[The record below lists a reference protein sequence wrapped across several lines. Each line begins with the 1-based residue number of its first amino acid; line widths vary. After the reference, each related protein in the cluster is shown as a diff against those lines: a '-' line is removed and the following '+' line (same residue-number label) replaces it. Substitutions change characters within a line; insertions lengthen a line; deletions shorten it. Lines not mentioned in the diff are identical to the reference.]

1 MERKNKRLFPDEIVD
16 FMRKNAKG
24 LSNKD
29 FTKLIN
35 DTFETNFTVAQVDNA
50 KSRYHISSGLTG
62 YFEKGHIP
70 ANKGKKMSEA
80 AYKKGHTPHNHRPVG
95 SEREGKDGYI
105 EIKVAEPK
113 KWVSK
118 HKAIYEKHYGTVP
131 KGYKVIF
138 LDRNM
143 RNFNIENLA
152 CVSSAELAR
161 LNQNHRISEFPEIT
175 KAGIVLEKYKEV
187 IRSKK
192 KKRKKNAY
200 GKRKNKRC

>member
-1 MERKNKRLFPDEIVD
+1 MF
-16 FMRKNAKG
+16 
-24 LSNKD
+24 
-29 FTKLIN
+29 
-35 DTFETNFTVAQVDNA
+35 
-50 KSRYHISSGLTG
+50 
-62 YFEKGHIP
+62 
-70 ANKGKKMSEA
+70 
-80 AYKKGHTPHNHRPVG
+80 KKGHTPHNHRPVG

-118 HKAIYEKHYGTVP
+118 HKAIYEKYYGPVP

-175 KAGIVLEKYKEV
+175 KAGIVLEKCKEV

-192 KKRKKNAY
+192 KKK
-200 GKRKNKRC
+200 